1 MLTLIKSSLLCNAP
15 CKENFIGGE
24 PKGEGQVTNLKKEV
38 YNFFFFLALENDFHL
53 KSKRIRRKRQINHCG
68 QRVLAYAKKQV
79 GEEEKASPI
88 PKLNNLINK
97 LKLIAINKTLHIMS
111 RECIH

>member
-1 MLTLIKSSLLCNAP
+1 MQREFYWGRAQRRRPSYKL
-15 CKENFIGGE
+15 KERSI
-24 PKGEGQVTNLKKEV
+24 Q
-38 YNFFFFLALENDFHL
+38 FFFFLALENDFHL